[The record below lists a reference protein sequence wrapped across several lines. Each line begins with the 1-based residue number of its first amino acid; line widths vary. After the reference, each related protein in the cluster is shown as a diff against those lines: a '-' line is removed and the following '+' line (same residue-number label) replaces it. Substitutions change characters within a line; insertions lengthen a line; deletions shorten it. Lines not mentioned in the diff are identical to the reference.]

1 MEWLEIVLGIVT
13 GLAACIPLAIK
24 LVQYIEKAIRAKQW
38 PKLLELVMK
47 FMADAEKDIE
57 DGATR
62 KEWVL
67 QMVEASAGTVDYDI
81 DMNEV
86 SNLIDSLIE
95 MSKKVN
101 VNQYK

>member
-1 MEWLEIVLGIVT
+1 MEWLEIILGIVT
-13 GLAACIPLAIK
+13 GLAACIPLVIK

-47 FMADAEKDIE
+47 FMTDAEKNIE

-86 SNLIDSLIE
+86 SNLIDSLVE

-101 VNQYK
+101 VSKGE

>member
-1 MEWLEIVLGIVT
+1 MEWLEIILSIVT
-13 GLAACIPLAIK
+13 GLAACIPLVIK
-24 LVQYIEKAIRAKQW
+24 LVQYVEKAIKTKQW

-47 FMADAEKDIE
+47 FMADAEKNIK

-62 KEWVL
+62 EEWGL
-67 QMVEASAGTVDYDI
+67 QRGEASAGTGDYDI

-86 SNLIDSLIE
+86 SNLIDSLVE

-101 VNQYK
+101 INEDK